1 MKKIVL
7 FILIHVQALLT
18 TMNNDY
24 SHLEFNKVCNK
35 HEGGVMKKIKNLVPT
50 VKPVL
55 SETYIF

>member
-1 MKKIVL
+1 MKKKVL

-35 HEGGVMKKIKNLVPT
+35 HEGGNEKDKKSGSN
-50 VKPVL
+50 
-55 SETYIF
+55 S